1 MSILIILIKEI
12 FFIALLTHLWFNT
25 DFFPEYCLV
34 LKKFIPKAWYS
45 FLLIDQYHSRSGSE
59 TEVSSYIEYLLQKY
73 YFSNQSGLVFVL
85 KLLYCPIC
93 LTVWLSILF
102 SVFTVGISYIAIIF
116 FFSRLADYFLKF
128 FLKIYQ

>member
-1 MSILIILIKEI
+1 MSTLILLIQEI
-12 FFIALLTHLWFNT
+12 FFIALLTHVWFYT
-25 DFFPEYCLV
+25 DFFPEYCLL
-34 LKKFIPKAWYS
+34 LKKFIPQKLYS
-45 FLLIDQYHSRSGSE
+45 FLLVDQYHSRSGSE

-73 YFSNQSGLVFVL
+73 YFSNQTILVFFL

-102 SVFTVGISYIAIIF
+102 SVFTVGISYMGIIF